1 MTSICISA
9 DEKPTFEAGKPNL
22 LTASMH
28 VRCISEADPAVGFFF
43 FFLAN
48 AVSDTKLIGSL
59 HHRLVDQM

>member
-43 FFLAN
+43 FPPCKC
-48 AVSDTKLIGSL
+48 S
-59 HHRLVDQM
+59 